1 MSCRK
6 EWNKEFLDKHL
17 TAKFLNGD
25 LKKRREDVLLEREK
39 SMLPATQPFVEDQL
53 RKVRIGKQVEELNQK
68 IHELIAQKNALFRE
82 QYNTNSISNDIG
94 RRDFI
99 RACPVNGCKGY
110 LSSQWKCGLCE
121 TWTCSDCHET
131 KGKNKDTPHTCKPEN
146 VETAKLLSK
155 DSKPCP
161 KCGAMCTK
169 VDGCNQVFAMCCGT
183 TFDWTTGRVETGTI
197 HAPDYFR
204 WLQRNGR
211 AIPRNPIDV
220 PCGGLPNFVNVRVV
234 CQRYHP
240 EAAKDYENK
249 YRLITHIDRVELPI
263 YNVGEQ
269 GEGVNRDL
277 RIKYM
282 MNEVNE
288 EAFKRLIQQREKA
301 RLKKREVYNVLSTVN
316 LAGIDIFHR
325 INQCL
330 DKPSLEKIQQEFN
343 ELHEYCNAS
352 MQSISR
358 RYKCVTPRI
367 SDGWV
372 SIKTSKI

>member
-17 TAKFLNGD
+17 TAKFLNGV
-25 LKKRREDVLLEREK
+25 LKKRREDVLLERER
-39 SMLPATQPFVEDQL
+39 SMLPATQPFVEDRL
-53 RKVRIGKQVEELNQK
+53 RKAKIDKRVNELNQK
-68 IHELIAQKNALFRE
+68 IRELTKEKNELLRDMY
-82 QYNTNSISNDIG
+82 YNIGSNDTG
-94 RRDFI
+94 RRDFV
-99 RACPVNGCKGY
+99 RACSVNGCKGY

-121 TWTCSDCHET
+121 TWTCPDCHET
-131 KGKNKDTPHTCKPEN
+131 KGENKDTPHTCKPEN
-146 VETAKLLSK
+146 VETAKLLAK

-183 TFDWTTGRVETGTI
+183 TFDWRTGRVETGII

-211 AIPRNPIDV
+211 AIPRNPMDV
-220 PCGGLPNFVNVRVV
+220 PCGGLPNFVNVRTVY
-234 CQRYHP
+234 QRYHP
-240 EAAKDYENK
+240 EAAKDYDYK
-249 YRLITHIDRVELPI
+249 YRLIAHINRVELPI

-269 GEGVNRDL
+269 GEGANRDL

-282 MNEVNE
+282 MNEINE
-288 EAFKRLIQQREKA
+288 ETFKKLIQQREKA
-301 RLKKREVYNVLSTVN
+301 RLKKRDVYNVLSTVN

-325 INQCL
+325 IHHCK
-330 DKPSLEKIQQEFN
+330 DKSSLETIMQEFN
-343 ELHEYCNAS
+343 ELREYCNTS
-352 MQSISR
+352 MKSISK
-358 RYKCVTPRI
+358 RYKCVTPCI
-367 SDGWV
+367 SEDWV